1 MARSI
6 ALGESFRRC
15 ESVENIVD
23 LSLAERIELGIQQG
37 NDACERRCRGGGAG
51 NGREFNV
58 ALRIGDT

>member
-6 ALGESFRRC
+6 ALGESFRRG

-23 LSLAERIELGIQQG
+23 LSLAGRIESGIQQRD
-37 NDACERRCRGGGAG
+37 DARERRCRGGGAG
-51 NGREFNV
+51 NGREFDI